1 MNTIIGAGAAFDATD
16 TARIMA
22 ALKTDGYA
30 HLGPV
35 LHQDEVEVLREAVVR
50 KAEDP
55 RILADPEGDHIRG
68 ISLMRM
74 FEYDNAFRDLIVRD
88 PFVSLAEAVLGDD
101 CHVMAQNALI
111 YGKGQGGG
119 WHVDD
124 ALQFPLP
131 AEAESHDPECA
142 PPCLV
147 MQIFTPLTDMDA
159 KAGCTQVVP
168 GSHLS
173 GRRPDAG
180 DSPSFQG
187 QGPISLEAK
196 AGEAYLFNNQI
207 WHQGAKNQSTT
218 PRVLGGV
225 TYSRRF
231 VAQRF
236 YPFVDYQMPRHIWEG
251 ASTRLQR
258 LLGRHEK
265 GAYG

>member
-1 MNTIIGAGAAFDATD
+1 MATVISAGTAFDTTE
-16 TARIMA
+16 TARIIT
-22 ALKTDGYA
+22 ALKQDGYA
-30 HLGPV
+30 HLGAV
-35 LHQDEVEVLREAVVR
+35 LEQDEVEALRDAVVR
-50 KAEDP
+50 KSQDP
-55 RILADPEGDHIRG
+55 RILADHEGDHIRG

-111 YGKGQGGG
+111 YGEGQGGG

-131 AEAESHDPECA
+131 AETKSHDAACG

-147 MQIFTPLTDMDA
+147 MQIFTPLTDMDTN
-159 KAGCTQVVP
+159 AGCTQVVP

-180 DSPSFQG
+180 DAPSFMG
-187 QGPISLEAK
+187 QEPISLDAK
-196 AGEAYLFNNQI
+196 AGEAYVFNNQI
-207 WHQGAKNQSTT
+207 WHQGAKNQSTS
-218 PRVLGGV
+218 PRILGGV

-236 YPFVDYQMPRHIWEG
+236 YPFVDYQ
-251 ASTRLQR
+251 
-258 LLGRHEK
+258 
-265 GAYG
+265 